1 MEFRVFT
8 HHSAAFCPLYGQLF
22 DMQLYGRGSGD
33 GDVAR
38 SGVLHD
44 SGTHEHGSLGGV
56 SLNHSVFSENELG
69 ETSGGIAT
77 CRISTFPIPFWS
89 VRQVPLSARTFLIA

>member
-8 HHSAAFCPLYGQLF
+8 HHSAALCPLYVQFF
-22 DMQLYGRGSGD
+22 DMQLYRRWSGD

-38 SGVLHD
+38 SSMLHD
-44 SGTHEHGSLGGV
+44 SGTHEHGTLGGV
-56 SLNHSVFSENELG
+56 SLNHSVLSENGLG
-69 ETSGGIAT
+69 ETIGGIAT